1 MGTSKKSLFDSNR
14 KITIMKKNI
23 IFLALF
29 SSILL
34 SQSDVLIM
42 SPEPNSEISGHDV
55 LIAISTFGMKGINPN
70 NIQLLLDG
78 EDISDLAYMDED
90 MVTCLLD
97 QLDPGLHQIQ
107 IFIGGGGP
115 KTWSFTTTLRE
126 PTLKYSGRIR
136 SSSSM
141 DQIDD
146 QTLNIS
152 QVMVNFKGS
161 AYEWMKFKTNVKITT
176 QEQALYQPRNVLGFE
191 VTLKDYATINVG
203 DSNPRL
209 SHFTMNGKR
218 IRGLNSN
225 FKWRWFNLHFV
236 QGEINR
242 AIEGDLKKAYSY
254 SIDTD
259 DEGTKFLSLSRNGYT
274 FEQNVMAGRLAL
286 GRGEKFQWGLNFM
299 KARDDTNSVT
309 QDLNN
314 AEIVYSPDAT
324 GSVSGLDSGRVYTI
338 SELGTKAHFLEGK
351 NWAGDGP
358 KDNLVVGTDL
368 GISLFNKRLRLDGEL
383 AFSMTN
389 NNIWGGPLTLA
400 QLDTMID
407 DSVDNKLSSFDL
419 SSFPDPADYENIL
432 IINPNLAPLVPID
445 INAFGDNA
453 TVDLMDAVLS
463 MPSLAY
469 RGRAV
474 TNFYGNYLA
483 VEYSQVGPQYNSL
496 ANPYLVKN
504 KREFSVSDKLKL
516 LQNRLMLTM
525 GYKHQD
531 DDILTTVENLKSQN
545 TMSLGINALPG
556 PGLPTLNFTYRSID
570 RDNGI
575 DKLIPLTDSTFTD
588 NRENTHTNNMMVNI
602 SHRFDLVWS
611 HALSGT
617 FVNVNKTDKF
627 TGRDTNFV
635 DPAMSTNVMNFTLS
649 TRYNFQLK
657 TTLNLTINSSELSTG
672 PGERGNQDFLTTNF
686 DTEYPFFN
694 NQILGKVGL
703 NYAQGSGLVDMSW
716 VGFKSGIKWKI
727 FDQFSVKIHGEY
739 RSKKTG
745 GFKKN
750 TVIARA
756 NLEYSF

>member
-1 MGTSKKSLFDSNR
+1 
-14 KITIMKKNI
+14 
-23 IFLALF
+23 
-29 SSILL
+29 
-34 SQSDVLIM
+34 
-42 SPEPNSEISGHDV
+42 
-55 LIAISTFGMKGINPN
+55 
-70 NIQLLLDG
+70 
-78 EDISDLAYMDED
+78 
-90 MVTCLLD
+90 
-97 QLDPGLHQIQ
+97 
-107 IFIGGGGP
+107 
-115 KTWSFTTTLRE
+115 
-126 PTLKYSGRIR
+126 
-136 SSSSM
+136 M

-152 QVMVNFKGS
+152 QVMVDFKGS

-191 VTLKDYATINVG
+191 IALKDYATINVG

-218 IRGLNSN
+218 IRGLNAN
-225 FKWRWFNLHFV
+225 FKWNWFNLHFV

-259 DEGTKFLSLSRNGYT
+259 NEGTKFLSLSRNGYT

-309 QDLNN
+309 PNLDN

-324 GSVSGLDSGRVYTI
+324 GSVSGLDSGVVYTI
-338 SELGTKAHFLEGK
+338 SDLGTKAHFLEGK

-358 KDNLVVGTDL
+358 KDNLVIGTDL
-368 GISLFNKRLRLDGEL
+368 GIFLFNKRLKLDGEL

-432 IINPNLAPLVPID
+432 IINPNLTPLVPID
-445 INAFGDNA
+445 INAFGDSA
-453 TVDLMDAVLS
+453 TVDLTDAVLS

-469 RGRAV
+469 RGRAI

-483 VEYSQVGPQYNSL
+483 VEYSQVGPEFNSL

-504 KREFSVSDKLKL
+504 KREFSISDKLKL
-516 LQNRLMLTM
+516 LQNRLMLTI

-531 DDILTTVENLKSQN
+531 DDILTSVENLKSQN
-545 TMSLGINALPG
+545 TLSLGINALPG

-575 DKLIPLTDSTFTD
+575 DKLIQLPDSTYTD
-588 NRENTHTNNMMVNI
+588 NRENTHTDNIMVNI

-627 TGRDTNFV
+627 TDRDTNFV
-635 DPAMSTNVMNFTLS
+635 DPAMSTNVINLTLS

-657 TTLNLTINSSELSTG
+657 TNLNLTINSSELSTG
-672 PGERGNQDFLTTNF
+672 PGERGNQDFLTINF
-686 DTEYPFFN
+686 DTEYPFFK
-694 NQILGKVGL
+694 NQILGKAGL

-716 VGFKSGIKWKI
+716 IGFKSGIKWKI

-739 RSKKTG
+739 RSKKSG
-745 GFKKN
+745 GLKKN

>member
-1 MGTSKKSLFDSNR
+1 
-14 KITIMKKNI
+14 MKKYI
-23 IFLALF
+23 ICLALF

-78 EDISDLAYMDED
+78 DDISDLAYMDED

-218 IRGLNSN
+218 IRGLNAN

-259 DEGTKFLSLSRNGYT
+259 DDGTKFLSLSRNGYT
-274 FEQNVMAGRLAL
+274 FKQNVMAGRLAL
-286 GRGEKFQWGLNFM
+286 GRGEKIQWGLNFM

-309 QDLNN
+309 QELNN

-324 GSVSGLDSGRVYTI
+324 GFVSGLDSGVVYTI
-338 SELGTKAHFLEGK
+338 SDLGTKAHFLEGK

-358 KDNLVVGTDL
+358 KDNLVIGTDL

-407 DSVDNKLSSFDL
+407 DS
-419 SSFPDPADYENIL
+419 
-432 IINPNLAPLVPID
+432 
-445 INAFGDNA
+445 
-453 TVDLMDAVLS
+453 
-463 MPSLAY
+463 
-469 RGRAV
+469 
-474 TNFYGNYLA
+474 
-483 VEYSQVGPQYNSL
+483 
-496 ANPYLVKN
+496 
-504 KREFSVSDKLKL
+504 
-516 LQNRLMLTM
+516 
-525 GYKHQD
+525 
-531 DDILTTVENLKSQN
+531 
-545 TMSLGINALPG
+545 
-556 PGLPTLNFTYRSID
+556 
-570 RDNGI
+570 
-575 DKLIPLTDSTFTD
+575 
-588 NRENTHTNNMMVNI
+588 
-602 SHRFDLVWS
+602 
-611 HALSGT
+611 
-617 FVNVNKTDKF
+617 
-627 TGRDTNFV
+627 
-635 DPAMSTNVMNFTLS
+635 
-649 TRYNFQLK
+649 
-657 TTLNLTINSSELSTG
+657 
-672 PGERGNQDFLTTNF
+672 
-686 DTEYPFFN
+686 
-694 NQILGKVGL
+694 
-703 NYAQGSGLVDMSW
+703 
-716 VGFKSGIKWKI
+716 
-727 FDQFSVKIHGEY
+727 
-739 RSKKTG
+739 
-745 GFKKN
+745 
-750 TVIARA
+750 
-756 NLEYSF
+756 

>member
-1 MGTSKKSLFDSNR
+1 
-14 KITIMKKNI
+14 MKKNI

-218 IRGLNSN
+218 IRGLNAN

-324 GSVSGLDSGRVYTI
+324 GSVSGLDSGMVYTI
-338 SELGTKAHFLEGK
+338 SELGTKAHYLEGK

-419 SSFPDPADYENIL
+419 SSFPDPADYEKIL
-432 IINPNLAPLVPID
+432 IINPNMAPLVPID
-445 INAFGDNA
+445 INAFGDSA

-531 DDILTTVENLKSQN
+531 DDILTTVDNLKSQN

-575 DKLIPLTDSTFTD
+575 DSLITLPDSTFTD
-588 NRENTHTNNMMVNI
+588 NRENTHTNNIMVNI

-617 FVNVNKTDKF
+617 FVNVNKTDNF
-627 TGRDTNFV
+627 TDRDTNFV

-672 PGERGNQDFLTTNF
+672 PGERGIQDFLTTNF
-686 DTEYPFFN
+686 DTEYPLFKN
-694 NQILGKVGL
+694 RILGKVGL

-716 VGFKSGIKWKI
+716 IGFKSGLKWKI

>member
-1 MGTSKKSLFDSNR
+1 
-14 KITIMKKNI
+14 MKKNI

-218 IRGLNSN
+218 IRGLNAN

-338 SELGTKAHFLEGK
+338 SELGTKAHYLEGK

-672 PGERGNQDFLTTNF
+672 PGERGIQDFLTTNF
-686 DTEYPFFN
+686 DTEYPLFKN
-694 NQILGKVGL
+694 RILGKVGL

-716 VGFKSGIKWKI
+716 IGFKSGIKWKI

>member
-1 MGTSKKSLFDSNR
+1 MM
-14 KITIMKKNI
+14 IMKKNFI
-23 IFLALF
+23 YLALF
-29 SSILL
+29 TSILL

-55 LIAISTFGMKGINPN
+55 LIAISTFGMRGINPN

-107 IFIGGGGP
+107 LFIDGGGP
-115 KTWSFTTTLRE
+115 KTWSFTTTLRK
-126 PTLKYSGRIR
+126 PILKYSGRIR

-152 QVMVNFKGS
+152 QVMLNFKGS

-176 QEQALYQPRNVLGFE
+176 QEQALYQPRNILGFE
-191 VTLKDYATINVG
+191 IALKDYATINVG

-209 SHFTMNGKR
+209 SRFTMNGKR
-218 IRGLNSN
+218 IRGLNAN
-225 FKWRWFNLHFV
+225 IKWSWFNLHFV

-259 DEGTKFLSLSRNGYT
+259 DQGTKFLSLSRNGYT
-274 FEQNVMAGRLAL
+274 FAQNVMAGRLAL
-286 GRGEKFQWGLNFM
+286 GRGEKFQWGLNFL
-299 KARDDTNSVT
+299 KARDDTTSVNPI
-309 QDLNN
+309 LND
-314 AEIVYSPDAT
+314 ATIIYSPSA
-324 GSVSGLDSGRVYTI
+324 SGLVTELDSGLVYTI
-338 SELGTKAHFLEGK
+338 GELGTKAQFLEGK
-351 NWAGDGP
+351 DWNGDGP
-358 KDNLVVGTDL
+358 KDNLVIGTDL

-383 AFSMTN
+383 AFSLTN
-389 NNIWGGPLTLA
+389 TNIWGGPLTLA
-400 QLDTMID
+400 ALDTLMD
-407 DSVDNKLSSFDL
+407 DSLDNKLSSFDL
-419 SSFPDPADYENIL
+419 SSFPDPADYEKIL
-432 IINPNLAPLVPID
+432 IINPNMAPLVPID

-469 RGRAV
+469 RGRAI

-483 VEYSQVGPQYNSL
+483 LEYSQVGPEFNSL

-504 KREFSVSDKLKL
+504 KREWSISDKYKL
-516 LQNRLMLTM
+516 LQSRLMLTL

-531 DDILTTVENLKSQN
+531 DDILTVVEKVKSQN
-545 TMSLGINALPG
+545 TLSLGLNALPG
-556 PGLPTLNFTYRSID
+556 PGLPTLNFTFRSID

-575 DKLIPLTDSTFTD
+575 DELVQLTDTTFSD
-588 NRENTHTNNMMVNI
+588 NRENTHTNNFMVNI

-627 TGRDTNFV
+627 NDRDTNFV
-635 DPAMSTNVMNFTLS
+635 DPAMSINVMNFSLS
-649 TRYNFQLK
+649 TRYNFPLK
-657 TTLNLTINSSELSTG
+657 TSINITSNHSELSIG

-686 DTEYPFFN
+686 DAEYPLLKN
-694 NQILGKVGL
+694 RILAKGGV

-716 VGFKSGIKWKI
+716 IGFKGGIRWKI
-727 FDQFSVKIHGEY
+727 FDRFSVNTQGEF
-739 RSKKTG
+739 RSKETSG
-745 GFKKN
+745 VKKN

-756 NLEYSF
+756 NLEYAF

>member
-1 MGTSKKSLFDSNR
+1 
-14 KITIMKKNI
+14 MKKNI

-42 SPEPNSEISGHDV
+42 SPEPNSEISGYDV

-107 IFIGGGGP
+107 LFIDGRGP
-115 KTWSFTTTLRE
+115 KIWSFTTTLRE

-176 QEQALYQPRNVLGFE
+176 QEQALYQPRNILGFE
-191 VTLKDYATINVG
+191 ITLKDYATINVG

-218 IRGLNSN
+218 IRGLNAN
-225 FKWRWFNLHFV
+225 IKWSWFNLHFV

-309 QDLNN
+309 QELNN

-324 GSVSGLDSGRVYTI
+324 GSVSGLDSGVVYTI
-338 SELGTKAHFLEGK
+338 SELGTKAHYLEGK

-358 KDNLVVGTDL
+358 KDNLVIGTDL

-383 AFSMTN
+383 ALSMTN

-407 DSVDNKLSSFDL
+407 DSVDNKLLSIDL
-419 SSFPDPADYENIL
+419 SSFPDPADYEKIL
-432 IINPNLAPLVPID
+432 IINPNMAPLVPID
-445 INAFGDNA
+445 INAFGDSA
-453 TVDLMDAVLS
+453 TVALMDAVLS

-531 DDILTTVENLKSQN
+531 DDILTTVDNLKSQN
-545 TMSLGINALPG
+545 TVSLGINALPG

-575 DKLIPLTDSTFTD
+575 DSLITLPDSTFTD
-588 NRENTHTNNMMVNI
+588 NRQNTHTNNIMVNI

-627 TGRDTNFV
+627 TDRDTNFV

-672 PGERGNQDFLTTNF
+672 PGERGIQDFLTTNF
-686 DTEYPFFN
+686 DTEYPLFKN
-694 NQILGKVGL
+694 RILGKVGL

-716 VGFKSGIKWKI
+716 IGFKSGLKWKI

>member
-1 MGTSKKSLFDSNR
+1 
-14 KITIMKKNI
+14 MKKNI

-42 SPEPNSEISGHDV
+42 SPEPNSEVSDHDV
-55 LIAISTFGMKGINPN
+55 LIAISTFGMRGINPN

-107 IFIGGGGP
+107 LFIDGRGP

-191 VTLKDYATINVG
+191 ITLKDYATINVG

-218 IRGLNSN
+218 IRGLNAN

-274 FEQNVMAGRLAL
+274 FAQNVMAGRLAL

-324 GSVSGLDSGRVYTI
+324 GSVSGLDSGVVYTI
-338 SELGTKAHFLEGK
+338 SELGTKAHYLEGK

-358 KDNLVVGTDL
+358 KDNLVIGTDL

-383 AFSMTN
+383 AFSLTN

-400 QLDTMID
+400 ELDTMID
-407 DSVDNKLSSFDL
+407 DSVDNKLLSIDL
-419 SSFPDPADYENIL
+419 SSFPDPADYEKIL
-432 IINPNLAPLVPID
+432 IINPNMAPLVPID
-445 INAFGDNA
+445 INAFGDSA

-531 DDILTTVENLKSQN
+531 DDILTMVDNLKSQN

-556 PGLPTLNFTYRSID
+556 PGLPTLNFTYRFID

-575 DKLIPLTDSTFTD
+575 DKLIPLPDSTFTD
-588 NRENTHTNNMMVNI
+588 NRENTHTNNIMVNI

-617 FVNVNKTDKF
+617 FVNVNKTDNF
-627 TGRDTNFV
+627 TDRDTNFV

-657 TTLNLTINSSELSTG
+657 TTLNLTINSSELSIG
-672 PGERGNQDFLTTNF
+672 PGERGIQDFLTTNF
-686 DTEYPFFN
+686 DTEYPLFKN
-694 NQILGKVGL
+694 RILGKVGL

-716 VGFKSGIKWKI
+716 IGFKSGIKWKI

>member
-1 MGTSKKSLFDSNR
+1 
-14 KITIMKKNI
+14 MKKNI

-42 SPEPNSEISGHDV
+42 SPEPNSEISGYDV

-107 IFIGGGGP
+107 LFIDGRGP

-161 AYEWMKFKTNVKITT
+161 AYEWMKFKTNVKITS
-176 QEQALYQPRNVLGFE
+176 QEKALYQPRNVLGFE
-191 VTLKDYATINVG
+191 IALKDYATINVG

-218 IRGLNSN
+218 IRGLNAN
-225 FKWRWFNLHFV
+225 FKWSWFNLHFV

-259 DEGTKFLSLSRNGYT
+259 DDGTKFLSLSRNGYT
-274 FEQNVMAGRLAL
+274 FAQNVMAGRLAL

-309 QDLNN
+309 QELNN

-324 GSVSGLDSGRVYTI
+324 GSVSGLDSGVVYTI
-338 SELGTKAHFLEGK
+338 SELGTKAHYLEGK

-358 KDNLVVGTDL
+358 KDNLVIGTDL

-383 AFSMTN
+383 ALSMTN

-407 DSVDNKLSSFDL
+407 DSVDNKLLSIDL
-419 SSFPDPADYENIL
+419 SSFPDPADYEKIL
-432 IINPNLAPLVPID
+432 IINPNMAPLVPID
-445 INAFGDNA
+445 INAFGDSA
-453 TVDLMDAVLS
+453 TVALMDAVLS

-545 TMSLGINALPG
+545 TISLGINALPG

-575 DKLIPLTDSTFTD
+575 DKRIPLTDSTFTD
-588 NRENTHTNNMMVNI
+588 NRENTHTNNIMVNI

-627 TGRDTNFV
+627 TDRDTNFV

-672 PGERGNQDFLTTNF
+672 PGERGIQDFLTTNF
-686 DTEYPFFN
+686 DTEYPLFKN
-694 NQILGKVGL
+694 RILGKVGL

-716 VGFKSGIKWKI
+716 IGFKSGLKWKI

-756 NLEYSF
+756 NLGYSF

>member
-1 MGTSKKSLFDSNR
+1 
-14 KITIMKKNI
+14 MKKNI

-42 SPEPNSEISGHDV
+42 SPEPNSEISGYDV

-107 IFIGGGGP
+107 LFIDGRGP
-115 KTWSFTTTLRE
+115 KIWSFTTTLRE

-191 VTLKDYATINVG
+191 ITLKDYATINVG

-218 IRGLNSN
+218 IRGLNAN
-225 FKWRWFNLHFV
+225 IKWSWFNLHFV

-309 QDLNN
+309 QELNN

-324 GSVSGLDSGRVYTI
+324 GSVSGLDSGVVYTI
-338 SELGTKAHFLEGK
+338 SELGTKAHYLEGK

-358 KDNLVVGTDL
+358 KDNLVIGTDL

-383 AFSMTN
+383 ALSMTN

-407 DSVDNKLSSFDL
+407 DSVDNKLLSIDL
-419 SSFPDPADYENIL
+419 SSFPDPADYEKIL
-432 IINPNLAPLVPID
+432 IINPNMAPLVPID
-445 INAFGDNA
+445 INAFGDSA
-453 TVDLMDAVLS
+453 TVALMDAVLS

-531 DDILTTVENLKSQN
+531 DDILTTVDNLKSQN
-545 TMSLGINALPG
+545 TVSLGINALPG

-575 DKLIPLTDSTFTD
+575 DSLITLPDSTFTD
-588 NRENTHTNNMMVNI
+588 NRQNTHTNNIMVNI

-627 TGRDTNFV
+627 TDRDTNFV

-672 PGERGNQDFLTTNF
+672 PGERGIQDFLTTNF
-686 DTEYPFFN
+686 DTEYPLFKN
-694 NQILGKVGL
+694 RILGKVGL

-716 VGFKSGIKWKI
+716 IGFKSGLKWKI

-756 NLEYSF
+756 NLGYSF

>member
-1 MGTSKKSLFDSNR
+1 
-14 KITIMKKNI
+14 MKKNI

-42 SPEPNSEISGHDV
+42 SPEPNSEVSDHDV
-55 LIAISTFGMKGINPN
+55 LIAISTFGMRGINPN

-107 IFIGGGGP
+107 LFIDGRGP

-191 VTLKDYATINVG
+191 IALKDYATINVG

-218 IRGLNSN
+218 IRGLNAN
-225 FKWRWFNLHFV
+225 IKWSWFNLHFV

-274 FEQNVMAGRLAL
+274 FAQNVMAGRLAL

-324 GSVSGLDSGRVYTI
+324 GSVSGLDSGVVYTI
-338 SELGTKAHFLEGK
+338 SELGTKAHYLEGK

-358 KDNLVVGTDL
+358 KDNLVIGTDL

-383 AFSMTN
+383 AFSLTN

-400 QLDTMID
+400 ELDTMID
-407 DSVDNKLSSFDL
+407 DSVDNKLLSIDL
-419 SSFPDPADYENIL
+419 SSFPDPADYEKIL
-432 IINPNLAPLVPID
+432 IINPNMAPLVPID
-445 INAFGDNA
+445 INAFGDSA

-531 DDILTTVENLKSQN
+531 DDILTTVDNLKSQN

-556 PGLPTLNFTYRSID
+556 PGLPTLNFTYRFID

-575 DKLIPLTDSTFTD
+575 DKLIPLPDSTFTD
-588 NRENTHTNNMMVNI
+588 NRENTHTNNIMVNI

-617 FVNVNKTDKF
+617 FVNVNKTDNF
-627 TGRDTNFV
+627 TDRDTNFV

-657 TTLNLTINSSELSTG
+657 TTLNLTINSSELSIG
-672 PGERGNQDFLTTNF
+672 PGERGIQDFLTTNF
-686 DTEYPFFN
+686 DTEYPFYK
-694 NQILGKVGL
+694 NQILGKIGL
-703 NYAQGSGLVDMSW
+703 NYAQGSGLVKMSW
-716 VGFKSGIKWKI
+716 IGFKSGIKWKI

>member
-1 MGTSKKSLFDSNR
+1 
-14 KITIMKKNI
+14 MKKNI

-42 SPEPNSEISGHDV
+42 SPEPNSEISGYDV

-97 QLDPGLHQIQ
+97 QLEPGLHQIQ

-161 AYEWMKFKTNVKITT
+161 AYEWMMFKTNVKITT

-191 VTLKDYATINVG
+191 ITLKDYATINVG

-218 IRGLNSN
+218 IRGLNAN
-225 FKWRWFNLHFV
+225 IKWSWFNLHFV

-309 QDLNN
+309 QELNN

-324 GSVSGLDSGRVYTI
+324 GSVSGLDSGVVYTI
-338 SELGTKAHFLEGK
+338 SELGTKAHYLEGK

-358 KDNLVVGTDL
+358 KDNLVIGTDL

-383 AFSMTN
+383 ALSMTN

-407 DSVDNKLSSFDL
+407 DSVDNKLLSIDL
-419 SSFPDPADYENIL
+419 SSFPDPADYEKIL
-432 IINPNLAPLVPID
+432 IINPNMAPLVPID
-445 INAFGDNA
+445 INAFGDSA
-453 TVDLMDAVLS
+453 TVALMDAVLS

-531 DDILTTVENLKSQN
+531 DDILTTVDNLKSQN
-545 TMSLGINALPG
+545 TVSLGINALPG

-588 NRENTHTNNMMVNI
+588 NRENTHTNNIMVNI

-627 TGRDTNFV
+627 TDRDTNFV

-672 PGERGNQDFLTTNF
+672 PGERGIQDFLTTNF
-686 DTEYPFFN
+686 DTEYPLFKN
-694 NQILGKVGL
+694 RILGKVGL

-716 VGFKSGIKWKI
+716 IGFKSGLKWKI

-756 NLEYSF
+756 NLGYSF